1 MFFHKDDTPI
11 VVVVKDGR
19 WDAYSMNPTL
29 TLHDHFLLNL
39 IKQQGGINESV
50 TDGTYLFNST
60 RKGVFKQEMTLIPYS
75 A

>member
-1 MFFHKDDTPI
+1 MFCKDDTPI

-19 WDAYSMNPTL
+19 WDAYSMNPDL
-29 TLHDHFLLNL
+29 TVRDHFLLNL
-39 IKQQGGINESV
+39 IEAQGGINESV

-60 RKGVFKQEMTLIPYS
+60 RKGAFRQEMTLIPYS